1 MCKLICFVV
10 DFWNTLSKQKPL
22 ESHYVYIRL
31 LWICES
37 LEMSRWM
44 TRMRHISYPKQ
55 KNTGNKSRNSQGRAV
70 AHMHI
75 SFHRPHLKRV
85 ENLNASDEDHLVCS
99 TKSYQRNARVFSLFR
114 LHHRPAQYSVPTGFQ
129 IDVCKCY
136 TCGWWAALTL
146 ENCNKV
152 GIWNSSDNM
161 GIKKITPPSKK
172 IL

>member
-1 MCKLICFVV
+1 
-10 DFWNTLSKQKPL
+10 
-22 ESHYVYIRL
+22 
-31 LWICES
+31 
-37 LEMSRWM
+37 M

-114 LHHRPAQYSVPTGFQ
+114 LHHHPAQYSVDICLHT
-129 IDVCKCY
+129 VY
-136 TCGWWAALTL
+136 W
-146 ENCNKV
+146 
-152 GIWNSSDNM
+152 
-161 GIKKITPPSKK
+161 
-172 IL
+172 